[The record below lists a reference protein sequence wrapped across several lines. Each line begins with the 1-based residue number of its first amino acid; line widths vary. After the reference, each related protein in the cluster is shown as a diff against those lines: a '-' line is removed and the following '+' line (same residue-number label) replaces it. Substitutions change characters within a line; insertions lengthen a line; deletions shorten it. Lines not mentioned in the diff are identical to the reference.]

1 MQCKVKTFRIAQLQN
16 MLFAQFVQ
24 FVSKVY
30 ILNVIFL
37 KLSIIPICSFGIKTE
52 SSDPDI
58 D

>member
-30 ILNVIFL
+30 ILNDFFKIVDNTDLFIWY
-37 KLSIIPICSFGIKTE
+37 
-52 SSDPDI
+52 
-58 D
+58 